1 MTPLMWSCYNKNE
14 SIARRLIELGADVHE
29 KDVDGRT
36 AAHWYTHTHCI
47 IKILFIHNKYIYM
60 YSHLAKRDKWVHVV
74 NV

>member
-36 AAHWYTHTHCI
+36 AAHWYTHT
-47 IKILFIHNKYIYM
+47 LYN
-60 YSHLAKRDKWVHVV
+60 
-74 NV
+74 